1 MTAKELEKLVKKN
14 VLEVISE
21 ILSDPDFNLP
31 VKKSFVKSVK
41 KAFNEIKKG
50 KKYSLKDLK
59 I

>member
-1 MTAKELEKLVKKN
+1 MTTKELEKLIKKN

-41 KAFNEIKKG
+41 KASREKNKG
-50 KKYSLKDLK
+50 KLYTLNDLK